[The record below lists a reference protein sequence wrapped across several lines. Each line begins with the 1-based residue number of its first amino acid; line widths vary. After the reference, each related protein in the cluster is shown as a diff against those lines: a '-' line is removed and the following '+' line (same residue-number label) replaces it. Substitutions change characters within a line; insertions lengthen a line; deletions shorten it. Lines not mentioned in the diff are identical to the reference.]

1 MPPVEPPEEEELLLP
16 ELAEELLDALDAL
29 DAELVDPPLVLDV
42 LDTTP
47 LEVEVEAV
55 TMVLPL
61 DPPKKAPLKKP
72 APKPLPK
79 PPLPPTTV
87 TPGPLEPTKALSTG
101 TGIGWTGIGAAG

>member
-1 MPPVEPPEEEELLLP
+1 LPPPDEDELLLP
-16 ELAEELLDALDAL
+16 ELAEELLEALEAL
-29 DAELVDPPLVLDV
+29 DAELPLDV

-47 LEVEVEAV
+47 LDVEVEAV
-55 TMVLPL
+55 TIVLPL

-72 APKPLPK
+72 APKPPPK

-101 TGIGWTGIGAAG
+101 GVGIGMAGAG